1 MYESSKQR
9 ADAAGVPFTISVDD
23 VREVWPVDGRCPAL
37 GIPLTFGQA
46 TVHDASPTLDR
57 LNPEWGYEKGN
68 IAVLS
73 LAANRA
79 KGGLRA
85 EDLERI
91 AAWMRGKGL
100 A

>member
-1 MYESSKQR
+1 MYRTAKRR
-9 ADAAGVPFTISVDD
+9 AEEQGITFTVTVEDI
-23 VREVWPVDGRCPAL
+23 RAEWPRDGRCPAL
-37 GIPLTFGQA
+37 GIPLTFGPG
-46 TVHDASPTLDR
+46 VSHDASPTLDR
-57 LNPEWGYEKGN
+57 LNAEWGYEKGN

-73 LAANRA
+73 MAANRA

-91 AAWMRGKGL
+91 AGWMRGKGL